1 MPQQISPEEIA
12 LLQEG
17 LSLDI
22 LYYVL
27 YFQIGVFVLSVALSI
42 ISFLG
47 IEPPK
52 SPQPFR
58 WSVNRMQYFGLLI
71 LILILILIV
80 WVEFLLGR
88 FAIAT
93 SPSTLSKS
101 PFVLVPVWIFA
112 GALISV
118 ILSAVSLWRLRDIEL
133 NVTNVPAVKVGVC
146 MMLAWCLKGQIHFT
160 GTSGFVPWAIGSI
173 SLAALWGFLLV
184 ILFKGRASRQA
195 QN

>member
-1 MPQQISPEEIA
+1 LPQQFSPEEIA

-17 LSLDI
+17 ISLDI

-27 YFQIGVFVLSVALSI
+27 YFQIGVFVLSVALTVV
-42 ISFLG
+42 SFLG
-47 IEPPK
+47 IKPPK

-71 LILILILIV
+71 LILIFIV

-93 SPSTLSKS
+93 SPSTLSTS

-112 GALISV
+112 GVLISV
-118 ILSAVSLWRLRDIEL
+118 ILSAVSLWRLRDIDL

-146 MMLAWCLKGQIHFT
+146 MMLAWCLKGQIHFA
-160 GTSGFVPWAIGSI
+160 GTSGFMPWAIGSI
-173 SLAALWGFLLV
+173 SLAALSGFLLV